1 MLKSIA
7 IVVLIL
13 LGIVGLIALLG
24 AQLPVQHTA
33 SRTAQF
39 NVSPQQLWDI
49 ISGPP
54 TWREEVGSFEELPSR
69 DGHRV
74 WREFGRHGQRTTFEE
89 VEADPPH
96 KLVTRIADPHLPFG
110 GTWTYEIAPTETGS
124 TLTITEKGEV
134 YNPVFRFV
142 SRYLQGYTATIDSYM
157 HALRHRLRATS

>member
-54 TWREEVGSFEELPSR
+54 TWRRGSWEL
-69 DGHRV
+69 
-74 WREFGRHGQRTTFEE
+74 
-89 VEADPPH
+89 
-96 KLVTRIADPHLPFG
+96 
-110 GTWTYEIAPTETGS
+110 
-124 TLTITEKGEV
+124 
-134 YNPVFRFV
+134 
-142 SRYLQGYTATIDSYM
+142 
-157 HALRHRLRATS
+157 